1 MAAATLDEPQEAP
14 GLPSSSGGLPPAVS
28 ACAARAQ
35 QSELPSRPARSST
48 HASVSSTGS
57 RGDTASRE
65 ARSSTSTVGMDD
77 GEVAKLRTETPTD
90 AANDGRCHGI
100 LAKAANAF
108 SVKRHG
114 EATLG
119 QDCGQTRRLDGRAR
133 LPRSEFAF
141 FVGEGEAPRVSVQNA
156 KPSRE
161 AKSIDFGPR
170 AGESGFGDGDDPNE
184 DGAWASLYRRPFGP
198 CTVVVRD
205 ICFTLPRK
213 RESTRCSFLRWC
225 VSALC
230 SLVFFSK
237 YLITVPLQL
246 LVVGESQ
253 QERRSAQYALGR
265 PASVCRPE
273 SEMEASSSEAKRMRS
288 GRLAAEESEKE
299 SGRNGR
305 GTVDGDAGCGHPVE
319 EPEAGTRMQTSEGG
333 HDERD
338 GSNFRRVRDVDG
350 PAARE
355 RWREAETAKV
365 EEEADEHARERQI
378 VLHPF
383 SAVFEAGTMTAVMGP
398 SGCGKTTLLNVVAHR
413 TQARQTGGEVFV
425 NGKPRGR
432 SFKRLVAFVQQD
444 DIFDGKETV
453 RECLEFSRDLRMNFS
468 AISNSTERQRAA
480 DAYTDQALRVLGLQA
495 VADSPVGN
503 EAVRGVSGGQKRR
516 VTLGLGLMSDAQVF
530 LCDEPTTGL
539 SAADAL
545 AVVRTLRRLCDV
557 YNVTVVAVIHQ
568 PSMQIL
574 SLFDNLILLSCEG
587 RCAYNGKVANCQ
599 AWFENCGFPF
609 PLHQNP
615 ADYLSDL
622 VSPHKGHPAQLAA
635 LYEAHQFPAVKARV
649 AEALRGAQTPRGRRD
664 SARADADE
672 SMLAGGAQASG
683 FAALDLQSEETGS
696 SPASSEAGDEEKP
709 HVASWWK
716 QLSMIGR
723 RSARLWLRDRGTLAA
738 IYCDAAVEGVI
749 LGLVMARVRQT
760 QPPYYQL
767 SALFL
772 LVYCVCASAL
782 WTIPLFVQQ
791 KAQLIMEVTG
801 GYYSALPHYVATTSV
816 SACVVGGSDVVLF
829 SSLWLLAGFEWTA
842 LPFSL
847 FVSLLAF
854 LVVDGAFYLA
864 SIASSSFAH
873 ANSVT
878 AVAFMLFTFVNGFTT
893 NPQSMP
899 LYVGW
904 VSYLCPFFLAF
915 EAAAVHVMKAYPF
928 ADQPASGGEG
938 QQTPGSVGTLPAGQ
952 PTLASAD
959 ELFKQYGLAGRAY
972 GMTMD
977 PDTYVW
983 LVDVLLLVLLA
994 VAVKGSAAVFQ
1005 SVWVAP
1011 NAENTW
1017 RRSRHRG
1024 AKKQAKTDEEEPG
1037 EVKPRKAKLR
1047 ARGRG

>member
-1 MAAATLDEPQEAP
+1 MAAATLDEPEEAP
-14 GLPSSSGGLPPAVS
+14 GLACASEVWPPVVNTRATRAQHSALPP
-28 ACAARAQ
+28 
-35 QSELPSRPARSST
+35 RPARSST
-48 HASVSSTGS
+48 HASLSSAGS
-57 RGDTASRE
+57 HGDTASGE
-65 ARSSTSTVGMDD
+65 GRSSTTTVGADD
-77 GEVAKLRTETPTD
+77 GEVGQLRVETPTD
-90 AANDGRCHGI
+90 AANDAKCSGI

-108 SVKRHG
+108 SAKWYG
-114 EATLG
+114 EVTLG
-119 QDCGQTRRLDGRAR
+119 QVCRQTRRLEGETW
-133 LPRSEFAF
+133 LPRSEFACV
-141 FVGEGEAPRVSVQNA
+141 VGEGDAPRGSVQEA
-156 KPSRE
+156 KNSRE
-161 AKSIDFGPR
+161 AKSMDVGPR
-170 AGESGFGDGDDPNE
+170 VGEGGFGDGDDPNE
-184 DGAWASLYRRPFGP
+184 DGAWASLYRRPFGA

-213 RESTRCSFLRWC
+213 RESTRCSFLRRC
-225 VSALC
+225 ASALC
-230 SLVFFSK
+230 SLICFSK
-237 YLITVPLQL
+237 DLLTVPLQQ

-253 QERRSAQYALGR
+253 QERRSSQYAWGR
-265 PASVCRPE
+265 PASACRPA
-273 SEMEASSSEAKRMRS
+273 SEMDASSSEATRMRS
-288 GRLAAEESEKE
+288 SRLAAEESEKD
-299 SGRNGR
+299 SGRSGR
-305 GTVDGDAGCGHPVE
+305 EAAEGDAGRGHPAE
-319 EPEAGTRMQTSEGG
+319 EPEADTRMQTSESGR
-333 HDERD
+333 DER
-338 GSNFRRVRDVDG
+338 GSSNFGGGRGGDG
-350 PAARE
+350 PAAPE
-355 RWREAETAKV
+355 QWREDEAAKDKQ
-365 EEEADEHARERQI
+365 EADEHRPEERQL

-413 TQARQTGGEVFV
+413 TQARQTGGQVFV

-468 AISNSTERQRAA
+468 SIPDSTERQRAA

-495 VADSPVGN
+495 VADSPIGN

-516 VTLGLGLMSDAQVF
+516 VTLGLGLMSDAQIF

-557 YNVTVVAVIHQ
+557 YTVTVVAVIHQ

-587 RCAYNGKVANCQ
+587 RCAYNGKVADCQ

-635 LYEAHQFPAVKARV
+635 FYEAHQFPAVQARV
-649 AEALRGAQTPRGRRD
+649 TEALRGAQTPSGGRRD

-672 SMLAGGAQASG
+672 NMPPDGAQASS
-683 FAALDLQSEETGS
+683 FAALDLHSEATGG
-696 SPASSEAGDEEKP
+696 SPSSSEAGGEDAP
-709 HVASWWK
+709 HIASLWK

-829 SSLWLLAGFEWTA
+829 SILWFLAGFEWTA

-915 EAAAVHVMKAYPF
+915 EATAVHVMKAYPF
-928 ADQPASGGEG
+928 ADQQASGRGR
-938 QQTPGSVGTLPAGQ
+938 TLPMGE
-952 PTLASAD
+952 PTLASAE
-959 ELFKQYGLAGRAY
+959 ELFKQYGLAGRVY
-972 GMTMD
+972 GVTMD
-977 PDTYVW
+977 PGTYVW
-983 LVDVLLLVLLA
+983 LVDVLILVLLA

-1011 NAENTW
+1011 NTESTW
-1017 RRSRHRG
+1017 RRTRLRG
-1024 AKKQAKTDEEEPG
+1024 VNKQAKTNEEEAG
-1037 EVKPRKAKLR
+1037 EIEPRKSKLR